1 MLLDRSK
8 PSFSSCSHGDG
19 ISGGEKGRIKKGF
32 GLSRRLFAFRIE
44 NFEGFRRSNT
54 VWVAEGTS
62 IITEGVWDNRF
73 KYVDELNRLGAK
85 ITVDGKVAVIE
96 GVKELTGAPVRATDL
111 RGGAAMI
118 IAGLIARGTTQIEEI
133 IHIER
138 GYEDVVEKNRP
149 GRGYAAGHHPG
160 WGAFQSPVNRMYKH
174 GRLVKSRAAFLR
186 TLIFGD
192 SKGGDSDGGKEHR
205 RPPF

>member
-1 MLLDRSK
+1 MQPQMAAML
-8 PSFSSCSHGDG
+8 
-19 ISGGEKGRIKKGF
+19 
-32 GLSRRLFAFRIE
+32 
-44 NFEGFRRSNT
+44 T
-54 VWVAEGTS
+54 MAEGTS

-138 GYEDVVEKNRP
+138 GYEDVVEKIT
-149 GRGYAAGHHPG
+149 A
-160 WGAFQSPVNRMYKH
+160 
-174 GRLVKSRAAFLR
+174 L
-186 TLIFGD
+186 
-192 SKGGDSDGGKEHR
+192 GGDMRRVTIPDGELSKAL
-205 RPPF
+205 